1 MAKWIKVFV
10 FVIAIGLPLSLV
22 LAGEGYTTRQETEEV
37 REERIGRGEK
47 DQPLRV
53 DISYLYLA
61 LMVVTEREK

>member
-1 MAKWIKVFV
+1 MFV

-22 LAGEGYTTRQETEEV
+22 LAGEGYTRRQETEEV